1 MVNGRSILA
10 FSRGAYYIQS
20 AKSVDGMDTVAA
32 TPIENCPNCG
42 TSLLGNHCHECGQR
56 KIHVSDLALKRFL
69 GRVIND
75 FTDLES
81 NKILRTLWALMR
93 RPGLLA
99 VEYLAGRRG
108 NYIGPVKLYLTFSA
122 LYFLFAWSVLSEVR
136 GGSRERIGRH
146 SVTISMAR
154 QRGIDPVVLAD
165 QVFQKAEKN
174 ATVLRF
180 LSVLISG
187 TFLAAL
193 YFRMRKYYVEHLVF
207 SLYFYSFDFFCK
219 TLFALLFLGM
229 AAVGFKLPSFILT
242 LFYPVAFIYLVFALR
257 RVYRQ
262 EWSMTWVKAVVLFA
276 CETLLFMA
284 VNIGGF
290 VIAYSFV

>member
-1 MVNGRSILA
+1 
-10 FSRGAYYIQS
+10 
-20 AKSVDGMDTVAA
+20 MDTLAA
-32 TPIENCPNCG
+32 TPLENCPNCG
-42 TSLLGNHCHECGQR
+42 TSLLGSHCHECGQK
-56 KIHVSDLALKRFL
+56 KIHLDELSLKRFV

-75 FTDLES
+75 FTDLEIS
-81 NKILRTLWALMR
+81 KILRTLWAVML

-122 LYFLFAWSVLSEVR
+122 LYFLFAWGVLSEVR
-136 GGSRERIGRH
+136 GGSSERIGRH

-165 QVFQKAEKN
+165 QVVQKAEKY
-174 ATVLRF
+174 ASVLRF
-180 LSVLISG
+180 FSVLISG

-193 YFRMRKYYVEHLVF
+193 YFRMKKYYVEHLIF
-207 SLYFYSFDFFCK
+207 SLYYYSFDFFCK
-219 TLFALLFLGM
+219 SSFAVLFLAT

-242 LFYPVAFIYLVFALR
+242 MFYPVAFIYLLFALR
-257 RVYRQ
+257 RVYQ
-262 EWSMTWVKAVVLFA
+262 QKWPMTISKAVVLFA